1 MEEIKKLLSLQM
13 ENEYCDI
20 KEKYY
25 EKTKKYELVKDI
37 CAFLNNCVDIDK
49 YIIFG
54 VEDNT
59 WKIVGMQGQP
69 KIEISNIQQLLNQYV
84 EPSVMIDVGEI
95 TVDEKT
101 LGYIKIRKDNFD
113 RPYIIKK
120 SASDNNRF
128 VIREG
133 EIYIRK
139 GATNFIAN
147 RKDLD
152 NIYNKRQK
160 FSIRIDSNINIV
172 KIQDQLRTKKYISL
186 NIDFVNELE
195 KNYVIE
201 SVCLMLKTNKIIIYL
216 DKAVGS
222 ISNIS
227 IKDKLIIDKTNPIT
241 ICAQSEI
248 NRNINFCLSDDILE
262 LVNEE
267 NIDNLKIIFNK
278 NSKDERLFTIEK
290 FEFKKE

>member
-1 MEEIKKLLSLQM
+1 MEEIKKLLSLRM
-13 ENEYCDI
+13 ENEYFDI

-37 CAFLNNCVDIDK
+37 CAFLNNCIDIDK
-49 YIIFG
+49 YIVFG

-95 TVDEKT
+95 TVDGKT
-101 LGYIKIRKDNFD
+101 LGYIKIRKDNLD

-172 KIQDQLRTKKYISL
+172 KIQDQLKTK
-186 NIDFVNELE
+186 
-195 KNYVIE
+195 
-201 SVCLMLKTNKIIIYL
+201 
-216 DKAVGS
+216 
-222 ISNIS
+222 
-227 IKDKLIIDKTNPIT
+227 
-241 ICAQSEI
+241 
-248 NRNINFCLSDDILE
+248 
-262 LVNEE
+262 
-267 NIDNLKIIFNK
+267 
-278 NSKDERLFTIEK
+278 
-290 FEFKKE
+290 

>member
-1 MEEIKKLLSLQM
+1 MEEIKKLLSLRM
-13 ENEYCDI
+13 ENEYFDI

-37 CAFLNNCVDIDK
+37 CAFLNNCIDIDK
-49 YIIFG
+49 YIVFG

-95 TVDEKT
+95 TVDGKT
-101 LGYIKIRKDNFD
+101 LGYIKIRKDNLD

-201 SVCLMLKTNKIIIYL
+201 SVCLMLKTNKRIIYL